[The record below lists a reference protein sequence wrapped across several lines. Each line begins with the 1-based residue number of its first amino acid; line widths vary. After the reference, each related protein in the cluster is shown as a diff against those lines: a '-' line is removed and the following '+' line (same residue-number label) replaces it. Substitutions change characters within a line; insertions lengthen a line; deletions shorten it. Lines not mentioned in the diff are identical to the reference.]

1 MPLTIRD
8 VARHAGVSA
17 ATVSCVLNSS
27 RQVDKAL
34 VERVQATVAE
44 LGYRPSR
51 VARNLRV
58 QTSSIWSVVVPDIG
72 NPFFTRL
79 VRAIQDEA
87 WKGGRSLLVCNTD
100 EDLEKEAAAIDVLVA
115 ERVGGVIIAPASEP
129 ATDLKPLLQRGVP
142 VVAIDRRPAAEV
154 DSVLAD
160 NRFGGAEATRELVR
174 AGRRRLA
181 CITGPERATTARERL
196 EGFREAVAEA
206 GLPPPVV
213 VHSDFRQDGGRAAM
227 LQLLDSGAELDG
239 VFVANNLM
247 TIGVLEA
254 LAQRGRTI
262 GVIGFDELPWAG
274 GLTAEIPVVIQPTVE
289 IGHEAVRM
297 LAERSAGY
305 AGPARQVVLRP
316 EILTAAI
323 RQDLAGS

>member
-17 ATVSCVLNSS
+17 ATVSRVLNQS

-34 VERVQATVAE
+34 IERVQAAVAE

-58 QTSSIWSVVVPDIG
+58 QGSSIWSVVVPDIG

-79 VRAIQDEA
+79 VRAVQDEA
-87 WKGGRSLLVCNTD
+87 WRGGRSILVCNTD
-100 EDLEKEAAAIDVLVA
+100 EDVEKEAAAIDVLVA
-115 ERVGGVIIAPASEP
+115 ERVGGVIVAPASES
-129 ATDLKPLLQRGVP
+129 ATDLGPLLQRGVP
-142 VVAIDRRPAAEV
+142 VVAVDRRPAADV

-160 NRFGGAEATRELVR
+160 NRYGGAEATRRLAK
-174 AGRRRLA
+174 AGHRRLG
-181 CITGPERATTARERL
+181 CITGPEQATTARERL
-196 EGFREAVAEA
+196 EGFRDAVAEA
-206 GLPPPVV
+206 GLPEPVV
-213 VHSDFRQDGGRAAM
+213 VHADFRQEGGRLAM
-227 LQLLDSGAELDG
+227 LGLLDSGAELDG
-239 VFVANNLM
+239 LFVANNLM

-254 LAQRGRTI
+254 LALRGRTLA
-262 GVIGFDELPWAG
+262 VIGFDELPWAG
-274 GLTAEIPVVIQPTVE
+274 GLTTDIPVVIQPTLE
-289 IGHEAVRM
+289 IGNQAVRM

-305 AGPARQVVLRP
+305 EGPARHVVLRP
-316 EILTAAI
+316 EILDAAI